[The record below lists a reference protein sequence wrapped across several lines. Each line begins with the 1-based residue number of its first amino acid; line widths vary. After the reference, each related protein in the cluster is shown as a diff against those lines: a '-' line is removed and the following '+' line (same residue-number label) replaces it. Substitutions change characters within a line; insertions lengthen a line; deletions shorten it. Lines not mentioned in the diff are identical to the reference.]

1 MNIFTLDFGYGP
13 EVCLGKG
20 KTIYQFVD
28 REKRPKDTID
38 LIRNYG
44 SYLEQDLAEI
54 PRKYS
59 YCPPILPQQ
68 MFLPARNFR
77 SHSEESGTQPPEN
90 PYFFMKTQNALVP
103 HHGNAILPRGVTR
116 LDYEGEIGIIIGKR
130 GKYIRLE
137 DAGDYIFGYTV
148 LDDVSIRD
156 YQTQSQ
162 KGYGMDWVLGKNG
175 DGCLPIGPHIV
186 PKEDAPEFRFT
197 IETFVNE
204 KMKQHG
210 STDDMIFSPEHLI
223 ARLSQTITLREG
235 DLISTGTPA
244 GVAEYSSKE
253 YLKPGDNIEISV
265 KGIGTLKHSIVAD
278 Q

>member
-38 LIRNYG
+38 LIRNYR

-116 LDYEGEIGIIIGKR
+116 LDYEGEIGIIIGKH
-130 GKYIRLE
+130 GKYIRPE
-137 DAGDYIFGYTV
+137 ETSAGAI
-148 LDDVSIRD
+148 
-156 YQTQSQ
+156 
-162 KGYGMDWVLGKNG
+162 LGGSKSTFSG
-175 DGCLPIGPHIV
+175 FPQGPV
-186 PKEDAPEFRFT
+186 PDNFRNF
-197 IETFVNE
+197 
-204 KMKQHG
+204 
-210 STDDMIFSPEHLI
+210 
-223 ARLSQTITLREG
+223 LS
-235 DLISTGTPA
+235 
-244 GVAEYSSKE
+244 
-253 YLKPGDNIEISV
+253 
-265 KGIGTLKHSIVAD
+265 D
-278 Q
+278 QWCP

>member
-1 MNIFTLDFGYGP
+1 MNIFTLDFGNGP

-28 REKRPKDTID
+28 REHKPENTID
-38 LIRNYG
+38 LIRNY
-44 SYLEQDLAEI
+44 SHYLEQDLAEI

-59 YCPPILPQQ
+59 YLPPLVPGQ

-90 PYFFMKTQNALVP
+90 PYFFMKTAGALVP
-103 HHGNAILPRGVTR
+103 HHGSAILPRGVTR

-130 GKYIRLE
+130 GKYISAGE
-137 DAGDYIFGYTV
+137 AGDYIFGYTV

-156 YQTQSQ
+156 FQTQSQ

-175 DGCLPIGPHIV
+175 DGCMPIGPHIV
-186 PKEDAPEFRFT
+186 PKEDAGEFRFT

-204 KMKQHG
+204 KLKQHG
-210 STDDMIFSPEHLI
+210 STDDMIFSPEQLI
-223 ARLSQTITLREG
+223 ARLSNTITLWEG
-235 DLISTGTPA
+235 DLVSTGTPA

-253 YLKPGDNIEISV
+253 YLKPGDSIEISV
-265 KGIGTLKHSIVAD
+265 RGIGTLKHSIVAD